1 METTIVSSQTKV
13 RNPMGAVMASRNF
26 RLLWI
31 GQGTSLLGDQFYLI
45 AMPWLVLQRTGD
57 PLALGA
63 VLALAGLPRAI
74 FMLVGG
80 AVTDRFSPRTVMLT
94 SDIIRMGLMIGLTAL
109 LLGNMIQI
117 WMIYAFCLLF
127 GTAAGFFLPASNAI
141 VPKLVGKEHLQ
152 AGNAITQG
160 TSQLA
165 QFIGPALA
173 GGLIAWAA
181 NGQQLAPGAGASNS
195 LQGAALAFAFD
206 AITFLVSVITL
217 WMMVLPA
224 SAPIISSE
232 KVFASIWSGLRQFWQ
247 DAFIRFVLTMM
258 ACGSLFF
265 AGTLMVG
272 VPVLASTRLAGGAT
286 AYGILMSVYA
296 GGSLL
301 GIIGAGTSPK
311 LSARQIKL
319 VLTGLNLIY
328 AMGWLAL
335 MGLKNTGPVA
345 LVMLL
350 IGLGSGYQMITFF
363 TALQRRVPKHLLGRL
378 MSLVLL
384 FNIGLTPVSQALAG
398 LAIKWSL
405 AGLFGLTGAFF
416 FLLVFWAYFQ
426 PEFQMVGEI
435 LAVRSSG
442 DRSARR
448 SQVNL

>member
-1 METTIVSSQTKV
+1 MESTVVSPQTKV
-13 RNPMGAVMASRNF
+13 RHPMAAVMASRNF

-57 PLALGA
+57 PLALGT

-80 AVTDRFSPRTVMLT
+80 AVTDRFSPRTVMLA
-94 SDIIRMGLMIGLTAL
+94 SDLIRMGLMAGLTVL
-109 LLGNMIQI
+109 LLANTIQL
-117 WMIYAFCLLF
+117 WMIYAFSLLF

-141 VPKLVGKEHLQ
+141 IPKLVEKETLQ

-165 QFIGPALA
+165 QFLGPALA

-181 NGQQLAPGAGASNS
+181 NGLHPAAGLGASNG

-206 AITFLVSVITL
+206 ALTFLVSVVTL
-217 WMMVLPA
+217 WRMVLPV
-224 SAPIISSE
+224 STPVPGSE
-232 KVFASIWSGLRQFWQ
+232 KVIASIWSGLRQFWQ
-247 DAFIRFVLTMM
+247 DAFIRFVLIMM

-265 AGTLMVG
+265 AGTLLVG
-272 VPVLASTRLAGGAT
+272 IPVLASTRLPGGPT

-301 GIIGAGTSPK
+301 GVIAAGASPK
-311 LSARQIKL
+311 LIASQIKF
-319 VLTGLNLIY
+319 VLTSLNLIY
-328 AMGWLAL
+328 AVGWFAL
-335 MGLKNTGPVA
+335 MGLKNTAPAA
-345 LVMLL
+345 LVMLF
-350 IGLGSGYQMITFF
+350 IGVGSGYQMITFF
-363 TALQRRVPKHLLGRL
+363 TALQRRVPRDLLGRL

-405 AGLFGLTGAFF
+405 AGLFGLTGTF
-416 FLLVFWAYFQ
+416 FLLLVIWASFQ
-426 PEFQMVGEI
+426 PEYRMVGEI
-435 LAVRSSG
+435 LAAGKSKDVG
-442 DRSARR
+442 
-448 SQVNL
+448 